1 MRQKF
6 LEEQSKKCISS
17 SCREPR
23 LAVHSLK
30 LRKSNL
36 RQRDIRE
43 KQACL
48 QKSHYSNKKMSV
60 SRETL
65 IFFVILDQEGSQ
77 PIRKILP
84 VFQCEDRLL
93 SLPWRQFR
101 LTEGIFDTGMRSH

>member
-1 MRQKF
+1 
-6 LEEQSKKCISS
+6 
-17 SCREPR
+17 
-23 LAVHSLK
+23 
-30 LRKSNL
+30 
-36 RQRDIRE
+36 
-43 KQACL
+43 
-48 QKSHYSNKKMSV
+48 MSV

-77 PIRKILP
+77 PVRKILP